1 MYSCLRIRRLIERRK
16 QSSYAKDTAIIRKQ
30 ASVAKYLNIFK
41 QKSVKQ
47 SCNITYYLSSD
58 IKFVEFGHRI

>member
-16 QSSYAKDTAIIRKQ
+16 RSSYAKDTTIIRKQ
-30 ASVAKYLNIFK
+30 ACVAKYLNIFK
-41 QKSVKQ
+41 QKSVNQ
-47 SCNITYYLSSD
+47 SCSINYDLSRD